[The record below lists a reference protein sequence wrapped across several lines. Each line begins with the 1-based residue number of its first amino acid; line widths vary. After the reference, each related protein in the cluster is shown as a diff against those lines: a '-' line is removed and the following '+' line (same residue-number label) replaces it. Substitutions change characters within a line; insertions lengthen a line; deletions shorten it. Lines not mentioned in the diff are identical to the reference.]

1 MMEGILLFS
10 GVIASITLGLV
21 EVLKRTQKIK
31 KNFLPLVSVTIGAG
45 LGALSALV
53 PELGADLSMGGR
65 VSAGL
70 ISGLMATGAW
80 EVAKRREGFTT
91 DTLK

>member
-1 MMEGILLFS
+1 MEGILLFS
-10 GVIASITLGLV
+10 GVIASVTLGLV

-31 KNFLPLVSVTIGAG
+31 KNFLPLISVTIGAG
-45 LGALSALV
+45 FGALTTFV

-65 VSAGL
+65 VAAGL

-80 EVAKRREGFTT
+80 EVANNREGFTT
-91 DTLK
+91 GTLK